1 MTQQIN
7 NSVLESNTSG
17 HSSGLRL
24 CSGTH
29 HDCYIDLV
37 ISLHKALT
45 LQLKMTNCNIS
56 SDLDVHVRMNSY
68 VIKSDIKSITSNIC
82 DTVLSNDQI
91 HTDTGEHIDHV
102 LKTCNSYLYLLKRI
116 KIYLSL
122 QNRILFHNSYIL
134 LLYYLGQM

>member
-37 ISLHKALT
+37 VSLHKALT

-91 HTDTGEHIDHV
+91 HTDISELCLVNSNLDVGEADLHENN
-102 LKTCNSYLYLLKRI
+102 LNLYVFKSDVISRMS
-116 KIYLSL
+116 KCYDA
-122 QNRILFHNSYIL
+122 Q
-134 LLYYLGQM
+134 